1 MEQKREVEEKQT
13 KAVRKIQK
21 VWRGYRERDTLRLQY
36 RAQFD
41 ALSDG
46 KRTIEVSL
54 QMAQL
59 LVNFYET
66 NKDEERLVMTLVEL
80 VKARTADRAFE
91 QRVRDTQ
98 RLLLTRCCVKF
109 LMAATE
115 NTIFFHIF
123 RYLEDYVT
131 CHSHLFE
138 MASQIGLFEAE
149 FHLLESLLGKPADA
163 TIQKLTMNPR
173 QLQLLTRI
181 FEVFVNPSRFIPISV
196 KTADRLLKVL
206 SVNIADLNFTNHILH
221 YIKDHVKLST
231 ISESG
236 NPNFHVL
243 FQALQNTDI
252 IPNWNLRSQ
261 SVETASIRLRSIYL
275 SFTDHVDKTREEEL
289 KEFFD
294 TLAPFLE
301 SHSRN
306 LKGLVVKEDLSEAGR
321 LRTTVNR
328 HLWDY
333 CENTLASIQFRRA
346 ACAYANLPN
355 VSVSTLI
362 SLRKFFMQFLDLIA
376 SSDIFVG
383 ALYTFIINHNG
394 EFDASD
400 AHTEKVNALELFCHI
415 LTRRVSSVADSDF
428 VATDIFF
435 DFDKCV
441 EFLRDVSIKLIN
453 LMFPA
458 VARGDLYSGNLVEKM
473 NKIEADWKDVTES
486 VFSLLV
492 AVYQKDI
499 RLKYFPDGFWTNHK
513 RQVLSGIGEQKRM
526 PRRRLPNGRVQIERT
541 MDTEFVERLA
551 AIYELDSDSEN
562 EDEDM
567 EKDANGMLP
576 PPLRRAIC
584 VMKHIPFIVPFM
596 DRVSLFSR
604 LLNQEHEKNL
614 PSFAR
619 GFNGT
624 GHSTTIRRDQVYMDA
639 FDEFAPKAVGDKVRE
654 LKSSVRIK
662 MVNWAGINET
672 GVDGGGIFREFLA
685 ELLNTAFNVDRGFFT
700 ETEGKLLYPNPTA
713 PFILGADCLT
723 HFQFI
728 GRMIGKLIY
737 ERQLQEVRFAEFFIA
752 QIFESDKNKD
762 VDLQHMK
769 SFDPLIFKHLK
780 TLQKMSEPELE
791 ELQLDFS
798 VVTSDMGLVRTV
810 NLKPNGSKYRVTVD
824 NVQEYVRLYVN
835 YQLKQRIAA
844 MVGAIRKGISE
855 IISIEWMR
863 MFAPHELQILIAG
876 YEEVFN
882 VREMKQHCEIRF
894 SKTVAQDKDYERMF
908 WEVVENLSNEDKM
921 AFLKFITGCSRAP
934 VDGLK
939 SLVPRMGVLVLQTS
953 EDELPTSA
961 TCMNLLRIPRYSNR
975 ARLEEKLRYAINS
988 GAGFELA

>member
-1 MEQKREVEEKQT
+1 
-13 KAVRKIQK
+13 
-21 VWRGYRERDTLRLQY
+21 
-36 RAQFD
+36 
-41 ALSDG
+41 S
-46 KRTIEVSL
+46 
-54 QMAQL
+54 
-59 LVNFYET
+59 
-66 NKDEERLVMTLVEL
+66 
-80 VKARTADRAFE
+80 
-91 QRVRDTQ
+91 
-98 RLLLTRCCVKF
+98 
-109 LMAATE
+109 
-115 NTIFFHIF
+115 
-123 RYLEDYVT
+123 
-131 CHSHLFE
+131 
-138 MASQIGLFEAE
+138 
-149 FHLLESLLGKPADA
+149 
-163 TIQKLTMNPR
+163 
-173 QLQLLTRI
+173 
-181 FEVFVNPSRFIPISV
+181 
-196 KTADRLLKVL
+196 
-206 SVNIADLNFTNHILH
+206 
-221 YIKDHVKLST
+221 
-231 ISESG
+231 
-236 NPNFHVL
+236 
-243 FQALQNTDI
+243 
-252 IPNWNLRSQ
+252 
-261 SVETASIRLRSIYL
+261 
-275 SFTDHVDKTREEEL
+275 
-289 KEFFD
+289 
-294 TLAPFLE
+294 
-301 SHSRN
+301 
-306 LKGLVVKEDLSEAGR
+306 
-321 LRTTVNR
+321 
-328 HLWDY
+328 
-333 CENTLASIQFRRA
+333 
-346 ACAYANLPN
+346 
-355 VSVSTLI
+355 
-362 SLRKFFMQFLDLIA
+362 
-376 SSDIFVG
+376 
-383 ALYTFIINHNG
+383 LYTFIVNHNG

-458 VARGDLYSGNLVEKM
+458 VARGDLYSGKLVEKM

-526 PRRRLPNGRVQIERT
+526 PRRRLPNGRVQI
-541 MDTEFVERLA
+541 DT
-551 AIYELDSDSEN
+551 
-562 EDEDM
+562 
-567 EKDANGMLP
+567 
-576 PPLRRAIC
+576 
-584 VMKHIPFIVPFM
+584 
-596 DRVSLFSR
+596 
-604 LLNQEHEKNL
+604 
-614 PSFAR
+614 FA
-619 GFNGT
+619 
-624 GHSTTIRRDQVYMDA
+624 
-639 FDEFAPKAVGDKVRE
+639 VRE